1 MIAIVDYCSANVPA
15 SLKGINMASF
25 GLLTCRSVAEINHW
39 GALKCHS
46 ISVRTKH
53 VNLQLQASVATKQ
66 DQEINLKAAIDR
78 LPPLPYAITF
88 DLYT

>member
-1 MIAIVDYCSANVPA
+1 MIAIVDYCGANVPA

-25 GLLTCRSVAEINHW
+25 GLLTCRSVSEINHW

-53 VNLQLQASVATKQ
+53 VNLQLPVGTPGERSYQAGPG
-66 DQEINLKAAIDR
+66 D
-78 LPPLPYAITF
+78 
-88 DLYT
+88 